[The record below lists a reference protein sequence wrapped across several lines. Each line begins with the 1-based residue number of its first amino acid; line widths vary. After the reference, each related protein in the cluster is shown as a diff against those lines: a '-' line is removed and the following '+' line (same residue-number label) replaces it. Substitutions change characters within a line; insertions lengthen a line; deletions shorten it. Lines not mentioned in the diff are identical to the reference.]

1 MESNGISE
9 YCEFMSIS
17 KEVINLEQNNAY
29 INFLRFC
36 VERLR
41 RGDQVQA
48 IWRDYLDQVR

>member
-17 KEVINLEQNNAY
+17 KEVITLEQNNAY

-36 VERLR
+36 VERLH

-48 IWRDYLDQVR
+48 IWRDYLDQAR